1 MKMSIPLYGAAL
13 LALATLA
20 SPALA
25 RERHS
30 TFSGAQGRTASHDVS
45 RVQGDVS
52 SSSTGPNGKTTS
64 RLVERQQ
71 GQTTATLTG
80 PNGQTSTRETTRQP

>member
-20 SPALA
+20 SPAAA

-30 TFSGAQGRTASHDVS
+30 TVTGAQGQTVTRDAS

-64 RLVERQQ
+64 RLVDRQP
-71 GQTTATLTG
+71 GHTTATLTG